1 MPLALPQ
8 NLLEMC
14 RWSDLD
20 HAVAP
25 VADALLPRI
34 TLFKPHVF
42 LVHAFRTA
50 GLAAQAATVSAMVLR
65 RTAERVRQAL
75 NGI

>member
-1 MPLALPQ
+1 MSDEWAVTFLQGLIQSGNVRRGPWPSHPLGGF
-8 NLLEMC
+8 
-14 RWSDLD
+14 
-20 HAVAP
+20 
-25 VADALLPRI
+25 
-34 TLFKPHVF
+34 FKPHVF